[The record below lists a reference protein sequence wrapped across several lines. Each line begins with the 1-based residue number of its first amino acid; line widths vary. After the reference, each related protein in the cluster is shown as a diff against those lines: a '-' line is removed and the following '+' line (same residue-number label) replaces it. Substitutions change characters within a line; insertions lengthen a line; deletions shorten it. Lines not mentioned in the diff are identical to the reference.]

1 MNDKLKNQRKDAE
14 LRSHAEAFL
23 TAFLAAAAS
32 SAEEAQKIFRSKGGF
47 TIFAGGVVELTEEI
61 GGNLSKLVWR
71 AAKLLGAKAG
81 NEKALRE
88 IAMGQAQE
96 AVRAGASASAAVPE
110 LIDALFE
117 EGSAKFQF
125 LVPNY
130 LVAFTDGA
138 RAVEIGRVRAM
149 LTEDFA
155 AELAE
160 TPHTKVQVVPD
171 EGFAIEFTSGSN
183 AVVHIHPRCWVVA
196 VDAAKDN
203 VEEEAKW
210 LIDIAVGFLRL
221 HYTQATPRFPNIGT
235 VEPHPLVPPEVA
247 KTGIK
252 ITDAA
257 VSLGESSVPPA
268 YEVGPNI
275 VTVAQDAAFKK
286 KAALIFDPKDKS
298 LAARVAQGLGWLTR
312 GRQAKDRS
320 ERLLYFFTAIESLLS
335 GDDKSA
341 PVVQN
346 IARQAAVLLTDD
358 NAARAELAADT
369 KKLYALRSGL
379 VHAGSRGVLWNNA
392 NTTEYLAEAVFH
404 RVLGDADLSMSHAT
418 FLNGLS
424 QATYGL
430 PWPSTPAES
439 QGQTDGE

>member
-1 MNDKLKNQRKDAE
+1 MR
-14 LRSHAEAFL
+14 
-23 TAFLAAAAS
+23 T
-32 SAEEAQKIFRSKGGF
+32 
-47 TIFAGGVVELTEEI
+47 
-61 GGNLSKLVWR
+61 
-71 AAKLLGAKAG
+71 
-81 NEKALRE
+81 
-88 IAMGQAQE
+88 
-96 AVRAGASASAAVPE
+96 GASASASVPA

-130 LVAFTDGA
+130 LVAFTGGV

-155 AELAE
+155 AELAQA
-160 TPHTKVQVVPD
+160 PHTKVQVVPD
-171 EGFAIEFTSGSN
+171 EGFAIEFTSGPN
-183 AVVHIHPRCWVVA
+183 AVVHIHPRCWLVA

-210 LIDIAVGFLRL
+210 LIDIAVSFLRL
-221 HYTQATPRFPNIGT
+221 HYKQATALFPKIGT
-235 VEPHPLVPPEVA
+235 VEPHPLVPPKTAEIGVKISDA
-247 KTGIK
+247 K
-252 ITDAA
+252 
-257 VSLGESSVPPA
+257 VSLGGSTMPGA
-268 YEVGPNI
+268 YEIGPDI
-275 VTVAQDAAFKK
+275 VAITQGADFKK

-312 GRQAKDRS
+312 GRQAEDRS

-358 NAARAELAADT
+358 NAARAELATDI

-404 RVLGDADLSMSHAT
+404 RVLADADLSMSHAT

-439 QGQTDGE
+439 QGQADGE